1 MKSMD
6 RPFQLRPPF
15 SSMKTYLPLLLIPS
29 LLPFTLQAQVSE
41 APVPTAEKPKLTD
54 QQVTSVLGQ
63 LKVLEADILAK
74 RGTSLSS
81 IMAKLND
88 GMASDAAAQKLYTEC
103 ELVVNSE
110 RKQESK
116 AEARARAEQL
126 ERRLE
131 GGKGKGAATADEGDP
146 ALGIRLGLRYL
157 IMTLE
162 AHEAKEEEFKKM
174 VPKLQTYIQDLV
186 ASAPKLKGRALAMIN
201 RVCSEGSPVVEA
213 FQLDRYLEREGWSKS
228 PTAIGAMYNETILKI
243 AESDS
248 KDSLPTL
255 WDSRIMAEAAFRKEN
270 MTVPEHALWLQNELP
285 ALRWERSTYLYEK
298 GPSAINAMGDM
309 LKNIKENPG
318 HPDAPK
324 WVQQLR
330 QLVNQS
336 SPTPVSSEAEKPTSN

>member
-1 MKSMD
+1 MK
-6 RPFQLRPPF
+6 P
-15 SSMKTYLPLLLIPS
+15 YLPLFLFSYPLSLTLL
-29 LLPFTLQAQVSE
+29 AQVPE
-41 APVPTAEKPKLTD
+41 VGVPAVTAPAAEKPKLTE
-54 QQVTSVLGQ
+54 QQVSSVLGQ
-63 LKVLEADILAK
+63 LKILESDILNK

-110 RKQESK
+110 RKEESK
-116 AEARARAEQL
+116 AEARARAEAL

-131 GGKGKGAATADEGDP
+131 GGKSKGNAGGTTDEGDT
-146 ALGIRLGLRYL
+146 ALAIRFGLRYL
-157 IMTLE
+157 VMTLE
-162 AHEAKEEEFKKM
+162 AHEAKEEDFKKM

-186 ASAPKLKGRALAMIN
+186 TSAPKLKGRSLGMIG
-201 RVCSEGSPVVEA
+201 RVCGQGSPVVEA
-213 FQLDRYLEREGWSKS
+213 FQLDRYLEREGWSNN
-228 PTAIGAMYNETILKI
+228 PVAIGGMYESTILTM
-243 AESDS
+243 AEADS
-248 KDSLPTL
+248 KDSLPAL
-255 WDSRIMAEAAFRKEN
+255 WDSRLVAEAAFRKEN

-285 ALRWERSTYLYEK
+285 ALRWERATYLYEK

-318 HPDAPK
+318 HADAPK

-336 SPTPVSSEAEKPTSN
+336 SPTPISSEADKPDSK

>member
-1 MKSMD
+1 MKPTD
-6 RPFQLRPPF
+6 RPFHLRQP
-15 SSMKTYLPLLLIPS
+15 SSLMKTYLSLLIIPS
-29 LLPFTLQAQVSE
+29 LLPLALHAQAPEVIPP
-41 APVPTAEKPKLTD
+41 AVEKPKLTD

-63 LKVLEADILAK
+63 LKVLEADILTK
-74 RGTSLSS
+74 RGTSLAS

-110 RKQESK
+110 RKEESK

-131 GGKGKGAATADEGDP
+131 GGKGKGTDTTDEGDP

-157 IMTLE
+157 VMTLE
-162 AHEAKEEEFKKM
+162 AHEAKEEDFKKM

-186 ASAPKLKGRALAMIN
+186 ASAPKLKGRALTMIN
-201 RVCSEGSPVVEA
+201 RVCNQGSPVVEA
-213 FQLDRYLEREGWSKS
+213 FQLDRYLEREGWSNN
-228 PTAIGAMYNETILKI
+228 PTAIGGMYSETILKM
-243 AESDS
+243 AETDA

-255 WDSRIMAEAAFRKEN
+255 WDSRITADAAFRKEN

-285 ALRWERSTYLYEK
+285 ALRWERATYLYEK

-318 HPDAPK
+318 HADAPK

-336 SPTPVSSEAEKPTSN
+336 SPTPISSEADKPDSK

>member
-1 MKSMD
+1 M
-6 RPFQLRPPF
+6 
-15 SSMKTYLPLLLIPS
+15 MKTFRSLLLIPS
-29 LLPFTLQAQVSE
+29 LLPLSLSAQVAGE
-41 APVPTAEKPKLTD
+41 TAVVAEKAKLTD

-74 RGTSLSS
+74 RGTSLTS
-81 IMAKLND
+81 IMAKLNE

-110 RKQESK
+110 RKEETK

-131 GGKGKGAATADEGDP
+131 GGKGKGGGTTDEGDT

-174 VPKLQTYIQDLV
+174 VPKLQSYIQDLV
-186 ASAPKLKGRALAMIN
+186 ASAPKLKGRALGMVN
-201 RVCSEGSPVVEA
+201 RVCGQGSPVVEA
-213 FQLDRYLEREGWSKS
+213 FQLDRYLEREGWSNN
-228 PTAIGAMYNETILKI
+228 PIAIGAMYNQTLIVL
-243 AESDS
+243 AEADA
-248 KDSLPTL
+248 KDSLPAL
-255 WDSRIMAEAAFRKEN
+255 WDSRIVAEAAFRKEN

-285 ALRWERSTYLYEK
+285 ALRWERATYLYEK

-318 HPDAPK
+318 HADAPN

-330 QLVNQS
+330 QLVNEA
-336 SPTPVSSEAEKPTSN
+336 SPTPVSSEADKPAAN